1 MNSRRN
7 FIKQASIAAA
17 GVVLI
22 PSFAC
27 SPAGAAEKRI
37 GIQLYSLRDLLPKDV
52 KGVIKKVAQ
61 AGYKQVETYGYSVEG
76 KFWGLAP
83 ADFSSLLKDNGLTA
97 PSGHYGLDK
106 FFTDGDTEDLKAYI
120 DASKVIGGE
129 YITVPYLGDNL
140 RKDIDGYKSVAAK
153 LNQAAELCK
162 ASGLKLAYHNHD
174 FEFQKHGDTTGYE
187 VMLKETDPN
196 LVKFELDLYWVMR
209 SGNDPKKL
217 FTENPGRFPMWH
229 VKDMDKADEALNTE
243 VGTGSIDFKKI
254 FEDAKLAGLEYP
266 FLEQENFKIDPYESI
281 KTSFN
286 YINTELVR

>member
-7 FIKQASIAAA
+7 FIKQTGLAAA
-17 GVVLI
+17 GVMLI

-27 SPAGAAEKRI
+27 SPAAAAEKKI
-37 GIQLYSLRDLLPKDV
+37 GIQLYSLRELLPADPT
-52 KGVIKKVAQ
+52 GVIKKVA
-61 AGYKQVETYGYSVEG
+61 ALGYKQVETYGYSVEG

-83 ADFSSLLKDNGLTA
+83 ADFSKLLKDNGLTA

-106 FFTDGDTEDLKAYI
+106 YFTDGNTDDLKAFI

-129 YITVPYLGDNL
+129 YITVPYLGDAL
-140 RKDIDGYKSVAAK
+140 RKDLDGFKSVAAR

-162 ASGLKLAYHNHD
+162 ASALKLAYHNHD
-174 FEFQKHGDTTGYE
+174 FEFKKYGETTGYD
-187 VMLKETDPN
+187 VLLKETDPN
-196 LVKFELDLYWVMR
+196 LVKFELDLYWVVR
-209 SGNDPKKL
+209 SGNDSKKL
-217 FTENPGRFPMWH
+217 FTEHPGRFPMWH
-229 VKDMDKADEALNTE
+229 VKDMDKADEKLNTE

-266 FLEQENFKIDPYESI
+266 FLEQENFKIDPFESI
-281 KTSFN
+281 KSSFN